1 MNRNADAE
9 KEKKEEEQEEKGN
22 NIIKDTEKYKTGEMN
37 IANMLQ
43 ALSPYF

>member
-9 KEKKEEEQEEKGN
+9 KEMKEEEQEEKGN
-22 NIIKDTEKYKTGEMN
+22 NIRKYIEKYKKRK

>member
-22 NIIKDTEKYKTGEMN
+22 NIGKDIEKCKTGESK

-43 ALSPYF
+43 AVSPYF

>member
-1 MNRNADAE
+1 MKRNADAE
-9 KEKKEEEQEEKGN
+9 TEKKEEEQEEKGN
-22 NIIKDTEKYKTGEMN
+22 NIRKDTEKCKKRERE